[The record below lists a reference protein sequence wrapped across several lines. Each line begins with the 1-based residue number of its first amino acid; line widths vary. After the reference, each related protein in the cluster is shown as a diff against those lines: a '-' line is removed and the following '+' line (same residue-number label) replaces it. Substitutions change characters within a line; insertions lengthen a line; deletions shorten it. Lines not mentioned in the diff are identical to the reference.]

1 MTAVYTAPHYTF
13 QEARG
18 GSGLLRL
25 AAKYEFLR
33 VVRAECGQKVF
44 NSSSGQLSLRSL
56 GSDIRCCSVLQWSV
70 QQSVQARP
78 CSLQPSIKTSTH
90 IVQQFS
96 ESFNMIF
103 LLIRLELNYKS
114 SW

>member
-56 GSDIRCCSVLQWSV
+56 GYQMLQCSAVEC
-70 QQSVQARP
+70 AAERAGAA
-78 CSLQPSIKTSTH
+78 LQPAALHQNQHTHCSIVFRV
-90 IVQQFS
+90 I
-96 ESFNMIF
+96 
-103 LLIRLELNYKS
+103 
-114 SW
+114 

>member
-44 NSSSGQLSLRSL
+44 NSSSGQRSL

-78 CSLQPSIKTSTH
+78 SSLQPSIKTSTR
-90 IVQQFS
+90 IVQLFS
-96 ESFNMIF
+96 DSFNMIF

>member
-33 VVRAECGQKVF
+33 VVRAECGQRVF

-56 GSDIRCCSVLQWSV
+56 
-70 QQSVQARP
+70 
-78 CSLQPSIKTSTH
+78 
-90 IVQQFS
+90 
-96 ESFNMIF
+96 
-103 LLIRLELNYKS
+103 
-114 SW
+114 

>member
-56 GSDIRCCSVLQWSV
+56 GSVFCSGV
-70 QQSVQARP
+70 
-78 CSLQPSIKTSTH
+78 CSRACRRGPAACSPPSKPAHTL
-90 IVQQFS
+90 FS
-96 ESFNMIF
+96 SFPSH
-103 LLIRLELNYKS
+103 LT
-114 SW
+114 

>member
-44 NSSSGQLSLRSL
+44 NSSSGQLSLRNL

-78 CSLQPSIKTSTH
+78 CSLQPSIITSTH
-90 IVQQFS
+90 IVQ
-96 ESFNMIF
+96 
-103 LLIRLELNYKS
+103 
-114 SW
+114 

>member
-44 NSSSGQLSLRSL
+44 NSSSGQRSLRSL
-56 GSDIRCCSVLQWSV
+56 GSVFCSGV
-70 QQSVQARP
+70 
-78 CSLQPSIKTSTH
+78 CSRACRRGPAACSPPS
-90 IVQQFS
+90 
-96 ESFNMIF
+96 
-103 LLIRLELNYKS
+103 
-114 SW
+114 

>member
-33 VVRAECGQKVF
+33 VVRAECGQRVF

-56 GSDIRCCSVLQWSV
+56 WSLSRSPGVLTV
-70 QQSVQARP
+70 
-78 CSLQPSIKTSTH
+78 L
-90 IVQQFS
+90 
-96 ESFNMIF
+96 
-103 LLIRLELNYKS
+103 
-114 SW
+114 

>member
-56 GSDIRCCSVLQWSV
+56 RYQMLQCYAV
-70 QQSVQARP
+70 ECAGAA
-78 CSLQPSIKTSTH
+78 LQPAALHQNQHTHCSTVFRV
-90 IVQQFS
+90 I
-96 ESFNMIF
+96 
-103 LLIRLELNYKS
+103 
-114 SW
+114 

>member
-44 NSSSGQLSLRSL
+44 NTSSGQLSL

-78 CSLQPSIKTSTH
+78 SSLQPSIITSTH

-103 LLIRLELNYKS
+103 LVIRLELNYKS

>member
-44 NSSSGQLSLRSL
+44 NSSSGQLSL
-56 GSDIRCCSVLQWSV
+56 GSVFCSGV
-70 QQSVQARP
+70 
-78 CSLQPSIKTSTH
+78 CSRACRRGPAACSPPS
-90 IVQQFS
+90 
-96 ESFNMIF
+96 
-103 LLIRLELNYKS
+103 
-114 SW
+114 

>member
-13 QEARG
+13 QEAR

-33 VVRAECGQKVF
+33 VVRAECGQRVY
-44 NSSSGQLSLRSL
+44 NTSSGERSLRSL
-56 GSDIRCCSVLQWSV
+56 GSNIRCCSVLQWGV

-78 CSLQPSIKTSTH
+78 CSLQPSIITSTR
-90 IVQQFS
+90 IVQ
-96 ESFNMIF
+96 
-103 LLIRLELNYKS
+103 
-114 SW
+114 